1 MTSSLKVWINLGRT
15 QGIQPNIFL
24 QILKMDFLEEFC
36 LGHDWDGRLS
46 SWKATSSIV
55 LSIEWK
61 QVYNQHFYIAL
72 DWQLDHWSCSWPGC
86 ESLMVSG
93 WIKNQD
99 PNQPQREM
107 TSPSRSQKS
116 QHVLWQP
123 VTSLIDSS
131 IATEISFS
139 QFSWC
144 SQSSWDLGHFSIHC
158 FPFIFFLFP
167 YSKYKTQCAAR
178 PHYYRLNISA

>member
-1 MTSSLKVWINLGRT
+1 
-15 QGIQPNIFL
+15 
-24 QILKMDFLEEFC
+24 MDFLEEFC

-46 SWKATSSIV
+46 WWKATSSIV

-107 TSPSRSQKS
+107 TSPSQSEVTTRVMTASDISDWQLYRYWDISQS
-116 QHVLWQP
+116 ILLMLSVFLGLGTLFHS
-123 VTSLIDSS
+123 SLLYFLP
-131 IATEISFS
+131 ISFL
-139 QFSWC
+139 QMQNPVC
-144 SQSSWDLGHFSIHC
+144 G
-158 FPFIFFLFP
+158 
-167 YSKYKTQCAAR
+167 KTA
-178 PHYYRLNISA
+178 